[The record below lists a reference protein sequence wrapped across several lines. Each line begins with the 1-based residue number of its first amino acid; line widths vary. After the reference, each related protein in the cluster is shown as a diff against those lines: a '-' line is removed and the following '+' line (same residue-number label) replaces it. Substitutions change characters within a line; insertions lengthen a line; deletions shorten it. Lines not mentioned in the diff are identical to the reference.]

1 MRGDAGK
8 GRDVLATAEATV
20 EASDR
25 FVAVPGGEV
34 FVRRWRFDEE
44 DRAPII
50 LLHDSLGSV
59 EQWRG
64 FPEALAAGT
73 GRGVIAYDRLG
84 FGKSTRRAVP
94 MQSTFI
100 DDEARVYLPALADAF
115 GLSEYVLF
123 GHSVGGGMALVAAAM
138 PGNGCVAVIT
148 EAAQAFVEERTLTG
162 IREAEKAFADETRF
176 ARLEKWHGERARWVL
191 AAWTEVWL
199 SPRFRD
205 WSLDPYLG
213 KVRCPVLAI
222 HGDTDEFGSGEF
234 PRRIAQ
240 GVGGPARMELLD
252 DCGHVPHRERQ
263 DDVLAL
269 VAAFL
274 GENGV
279 P

>member
-1 MRGDAGK
+1 MSR
-8 GRDVLATAEATV
+8 AEVTI

-34 FVRRWRFDEE
+34 FVRRWRFDGD

-59 EQWRG
+59 EQWRD
-64 FPEALAAGT
+64 FPETLAIGT
-73 GRGVIAYDRLG
+73 GRNVIAYDRLG
-84 FGKSTRRAVP
+84 FGRSTRRAVP
-94 MQSTFI
+94 MQAGFI
-100 DDEARVYLPALADAF
+100 DDEARIYVPVLADAL

-123 GHSVGGGMALVAAAM
+123 GHSVGGGMALVAASV
-138 PGNGCVAVIT
+138 PGNGCVAVVT
-148 EAAQAFVEERTLTG
+148 EAAQAFVEARTLNG
-162 IREAEKAFADETRF
+162 IREAKKAFEDEARF

-205 WSLDPYLG
+205 WSLDPYLD

-222 HGDTDEFGSGEF
+222 QGDTDEFGSGEF
-234 PRRIAQ
+234 PRRIER
-240 GVGGPARMELLD
+240 GVSGPARMELLE

-274 GENGV
+274 EENGV